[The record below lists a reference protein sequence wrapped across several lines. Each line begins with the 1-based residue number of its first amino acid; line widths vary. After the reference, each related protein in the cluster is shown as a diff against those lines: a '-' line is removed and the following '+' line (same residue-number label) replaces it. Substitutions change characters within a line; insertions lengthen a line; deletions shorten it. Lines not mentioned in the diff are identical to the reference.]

1 LDTEYGFYICN
12 CMQELKKNRRL
23 VEGKVN
29 LRLSNEVRVVA
40 LAVKTSYA
48 LAVETSYFGLPNRL
62 ILELYNCYFVPV
74 F

>member
-1 LDTEYGFYICN
+1 
-12 CMQELKKNRRL
+12 MQELKKSRRL

-48 LAVETSYFGLPNRL
+48 LTVETSYFVLPNGL

>member
-1 LDTEYGFYICN
+1 
-12 CMQELKKNRRL
+12 MQELKKNRRL

-48 LAVETSYFGLPNRL
+48 LAVETSYFVLPNGL

>member
-1 LDTEYGFYICN
+1 ML
-12 CMQELKKNRRL
+12 ELKKSRRF

-29 LRLSNEVRVVA
+29 LQLSNEVRVDA
-40 LAVKTSYA
+40 LAVG
-48 LAVETSYFGLPNRL
+48 TSYFVLPNRL

>member
-1 LDTEYGFYICN
+1 
-12 CMQELKKNRRL
+12 MQELKKNRRL

-29 LRLSNEVRVVA
+29 LQLSNEVRVVA